1 MSEGL
6 SPFANG
12 GACLIRTRREE
23 AKRPP
28 GTTVVFLL
36 LLKDSGLGM
45 CSFLTSGLSHQLSS
59 SVPQAWESRG

>member
-12 GACLIRTRREE
+12 GACLILTRREE

-28 GTTVVFLL
+28 GTTMVLLL
-36 LLKDSGLGM
+36 LLKDSRLGV
-45 CSFLTSGLSHQLSS
+45 CSLLASSLSHQLPS
-59 SVPQAWESRG
+59 SVPQAWGNRG

>member
-12 GACLIRTRREE
+12 GAWLILPRRER

-28 GTTVVFLL
+28 GTSMVFLL

-45 CSFLTSGLSHQLSS
+45 CSFLASSLSHQLPS